1 MKCQAPDRGGGGDG
15 DQSVPRIVNL
25 LWPVSH
31 TQPRLLTVLDLR
43 GVSFLQKRHLFLSPL
58 KISTYVYFSFA
69 FGASLK
75 SNLIEVQPLFREI
88 AIKREQHIHLSTTQ
102 KSSYIT
108 ATEAKWPR
116 FQVKTTLGQL

>member
-1 MKCQAPDRGGGGDG
+1 MRHRVKCQAADRGGGGDG

-43 GVSFLQKRHLFLSPL
+43 GVSFLQKRSSDICLLCHLFLSPL

-69 FGASLK
+69 FGAS
-75 SNLIEVQPLFREI
+75 
-88 AIKREQHIHLSTTQ
+88 
-102 KSSYIT
+102 
-108 ATEAKWPR
+108 
-116 FQVKTTLGQL
+116 